1 MAFSQEVHGMYR
13 RKVIGAAAAV
23 FAIGV
28 AFAAQPTS
36 LRADWAEKSSG
47 LGTPWVPGTNTLMP
61 AQEPFISILAPP
73 R

>member
-1 MAFSQEVHGMYR
+1 MYR
-13 RKVIGAAAAV
+13 RKVTVIVVTAV

-36 LRADWAEKSSG
+36 LRADWGDGPRQGS
-47 LGTPWVPGTNTLMP
+47 PWVPGTNTLMS
-61 AQEPFISILAPP
+61 AHEPSFSVLTPP

>member
-1 MAFSQEVHGMYR
+1 MYR
-13 RKVIGAAAAV
+13 RKVMVTAAAV

-36 LRADWAEKSSG
+36 RAEWSKSATRMGS
-47 LGTPWVPGTNTLMP
+47 LWVPGANMLMSAHEPDQSVLMP
-61 AQEPFISILAPP
+61 P

>member
-1 MAFSQEVHGMYR
+1 MYR
-13 RKVIGAAAAV
+13 RKVLVTATAV

-36 LRADWAEKSSG
+36 LRADWGEGIPRQRS
-47 LGTPWVPGTNTLMP
+47 PWVPGTNALMSAHEQIASVP
-61 AQEPFISILAPP
+61 MPP

>member
-1 MAFSQEVHGMYR
+1 MYR
-13 RKVIGAAAAV
+13 RKVLVTAAAV

-36 LRADWAEKSSG
+36 RRADWGER
-47 LGTPWVPGTNTLMP
+47 TPRQRSQWVPGTNALMSAHEQAGSVP
-61 AQEPFISILAPP
+61 MPP

>member
-1 MAFSQEVHGMYR
+1 MYR
-13 RKVIGAAAAV
+13 RKVMVAATAV

-36 LRADWAEKSSG
+36 LRADWGEGARSQKSS
-47 LGTPWVPGTNTLMP
+47 WVPGTNKLMS
-61 AQEPFISILAPP
+61 AYEPDISVLTPP

>member
-1 MAFSQEVHGMYR
+1 MYR

-28 AFAAQPTS
+28 AFAAQPTWM
-36 LRADWAEKSSG
+36 RTDGGEKLAG
-47 LGTPWVPGTNTLMP
+47 VGAPWVPGTNSLMP
-61 AQEPFISILAPP
+61 AQEPFIAILAPP

>member
-1 MAFSQEVHGMYR
+1 MYR
-13 RKVIGAAAAV
+13 RKVTVAAAAV

-36 LRADWAEKSSG
+36 LRADWGEGVPRQGS
-47 LGTPWVPGTNTLMP
+47 LWVPGTNTLMS
-61 AQEPFISILAPP
+61 AHEPNISVLTPP

>member
-1 MAFSQEVHGMYR
+1 MYR
-13 RKVIGAAAAV
+13 RKVTVIAAGAV

-36 LRADWAEKSSG
+36 LRADWGGAKSLQGS
-47 LGTPWVPGTNTLMP
+47 PWVPGTNTLMSEH
-61 AQEPFISILAPP
+61 EPSFSVLAPP

>member
-1 MAFSQEVHGMYR
+1 MYR
-13 RKVIGAAAAV
+13 RKVAMTAAAV

-36 LRADWAEKSSG
+36 LRADWDQGMPKPG
-47 LGTPWVPGTNTLMP
+47 PTWVPGTNTLMP
-61 AQEPFISILAPP
+61 ADELSISVLMPP

>member
-1 MAFSQEVHGMYR
+1 MYR
-13 RKVIGAAAAV
+13 RKVLVTAAAV

-36 LRADWAEKSSG
+36 LRADWGEGMPRQRS
-47 LGTPWVPGTNTLMP
+47 PWVPGTNALMS
-61 AQEPFISILAPP
+61 AHEQTASIPMPP

>member
-1 MAFSQEVHGMYR
+1 MYR
-13 RKVIGAAAAV
+13 RKVMVTAAAV

-36 LRADWAEKSSG
+36 LRADWGEG
-47 LGTPWVPGTNTLMP
+47 LPQQRSPWVPGTNMLMS
-61 AQEPFISILAPP
+61 AHEPGLSVLAPP

>member
-1 MAFSQEVHGMYR
+1 MYR
-13 RKVIGAAAAV
+13 RKVTVAAGAV

-36 LRADWAEKSSG
+36 LRADWDKGAQGQVS
-47 LGTPWVPGTNTLMP
+47 PWVPGTNTLMS
-61 AQEPFISILAPP
+61 AHEPIDSVLTPP